1 MYLSYRRTPEVY
13 EQGGWDVGLNHK
25 GWRRKIV
32 LGALRVKTKR
42 VLKGIQKASDGFGRG
57 RERGGRD
64 QSMERQ
70 GS

>member
-1 MYLSYRRTPEVY
+1 MY

-42 VLKGIQKASDGFGRG
+42 VLKGIQKASDGVG
-57 RERGGRD
+57 RERGGINQWKGRAVNQWEGGGD
-64 QSMERQ
+64 E
-70 GS
+70 GAG